1 MNLWG
6 EICFFWGRST
16 NCSDD
21 DDDNDDEEENVGD
34 DHDNGSDNDD
44 RTLMSTCQAQATNRL
59 CLFLALF
66 VARIAI
72 LPFWE

>member
-1 MNLWG
+1 MRFGFSLGW
-6 EICFFWGRST
+6 ST

-21 DDDNDDEEENVGD
+21 DDDNDDEEANAGD
-34 DHDNGSDNDD
+34 DHDNDSDNDD
-44 RTLMSTCQAQATNRL
+44 RTLMSKFQAQATNRL
-59 CLFLALF
+59 CLFLVLF